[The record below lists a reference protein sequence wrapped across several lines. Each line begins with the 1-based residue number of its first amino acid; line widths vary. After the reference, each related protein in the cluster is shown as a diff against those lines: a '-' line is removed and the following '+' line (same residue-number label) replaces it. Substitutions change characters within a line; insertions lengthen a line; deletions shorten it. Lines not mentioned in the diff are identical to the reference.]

1 MFTFRD
7 IIGHK
12 TIKEHLQQGIR
23 NRQVSHA
30 YIFEGDDGVGKLM
43 TAKTF
48 AAALQCKEG
57 GDEPCGHCISCL
69 QMLSGNQPDVA
80 YITHEK
86 AKIGVDDIREGL
98 CTPITIKPYAGPYRI
113 FIVDEA
119 EKMNE
124 QAQNALLKTL
134 EEPPEYG
141 IIILLT
147 NNRDAFLQTIL
158 SRAVTL
164 AFLPVADS
172 ELVPYLMREAQIP
185 DYRARLAAA
194 FAGGSP
200 GKALA
205 CADSEEFQKRRDTA
219 VGLMQNLPD
228 MSDERMAVSAKSL
241 AAKKEELEDGTAGKQ
256 DTKKDIPPTKIFV
269 YSGRALT
276 LCPEAVSKAFADFTA
291 MAGKLQEPD
300 EAGGEPF
307 TIKTLYVPYSD
318 YLLLGALGYSKTFEA
333 LPVDAQKAN
342 LYLDDF
348 AVNTVSIQELNLLAT
363 SDKPVKMFL
372 SDPTAAEKCKALAGY
387 ISKFDSTA
395 NVEDNAAIKIFA
407 DLKAAEETALQQL
420 EAACKS
426 FLESFKK
433 HLDNKDFAKGEEL
446 FMKEDS
452 GETEEQ
458 KDNNSEEQNKEQTE
472 NSNESAEGTQ
482 SEESSEAS
490 GDTSVEEGQ
499 Q

>member
-241 AAKKEELEDGTAGKQ
+241 AAKKEELEDILGLMQVWLRDLLYAKAAGRKASLMFSQ
-256 DTKKDIPPTKIFV
+256 ESDVLMAQAERISYEGIV
-269 YSGRALT
+269 GLQQELT
-276 LCPEAVSKAFADFTA
+276 E
-291 MAGKLQEPD
+291 
-300 EAGGEPF
+300 
-307 TIKTLYVPYSD
+307 
-318 YLLLGALGYSKTFEA
+318 LLAKR
-333 LPVDAQKAN
+333 KAN
-342 LYLDDF
+342 VTPEPAIWLM
-348 AVNTVSIQELNLLAT
+348 LLH
-363 SDKPVKMFL
+363 M
-372 SDPTAAEKCKALAGY
+372 
-387 ISKFDSTA
+387 
-395 NVEDNAAIKIFA
+395 
-407 DLKAAEETALQQL
+407 
-420 EAACKS
+420 
-426 FLESFKK
+426 
-433 HLDNKDFAKGEEL
+433 KDCFR
-446 FMKEDS
+446 
-452 GETEEQ
+452 
-458 KDNNSEEQNKEQTE
+458 
-472 NSNESAEGTQ
+472 
-482 SEESSEAS
+482 
-490 GDTSVEEGQ
+490 
-499 Q
+499 